1 MNGGIKLAIIVG
13 LPGVGKSTVLNLAK
27 DILISKGY
35 HVEVVNFGDYM
46 FKYVVS
52 QGLVKSRDEI
62 RNLPL
67 HIQRKAQ
74 EEAAKNIRENLEAK
88 AQSKENVVGFVDT
101 HAVIKTATGYWP
113 GLPLHVIRNLMPN
126 TIIVV
131 EAEPEEIVARQ
142 LRDRTRY
149 RSDYANIDLVKKLLS
164 MNRMYAIASAVL
176 VGASVNFIM
185 NREGKANEAAEEL
198 VNVIERL

>member
-1 MNGGIKLAIIVG
+1 MSGGIKLAIIVG

-27 DILISKGY
+27 DILINKGY

-52 QGLVKSRDEI
+52 QGLAKSRDEI
-62 RNLPL
+62 R
-67 HIQRKAQ
+67 K
-74 EEAAKNIRENLEAK
+74 
-88 AQSKENVVGFVDT
+88 
-101 HAVIKTATGYWP
+101 
-113 GLPLHVIRNLMPN
+113 LPLHVIRNLTPN

-149 RSDYANIDLVKKLLS
+149 RSDYAIIDLVKKLLS

-198 VNVIERL
+198 VSVIERL